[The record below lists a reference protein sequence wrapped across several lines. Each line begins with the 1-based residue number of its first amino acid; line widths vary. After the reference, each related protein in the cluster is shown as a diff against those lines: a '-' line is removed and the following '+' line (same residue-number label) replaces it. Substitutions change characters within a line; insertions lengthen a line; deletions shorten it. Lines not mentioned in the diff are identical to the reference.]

1 MVIFLGNFVLAN
13 NVLTKKLQTNC
24 KLITIVS
31 QTEISLRQYNREFYL
46 ITEEIEQN
54 SSSLHEGGLLRLF
67 LKVSITIPIAH
78 DRHKETIRQGIY
90 LCDFHNR
97 SVNRNIITTIIS

>member
-54 SSSLHEGGLLRLF
+54 SSSLHEIGLLHLF

-78 DRHKETIRQGIY
+78 DRLKETIRQGIY
-90 LCDFHNR
+90 LCDFRNR